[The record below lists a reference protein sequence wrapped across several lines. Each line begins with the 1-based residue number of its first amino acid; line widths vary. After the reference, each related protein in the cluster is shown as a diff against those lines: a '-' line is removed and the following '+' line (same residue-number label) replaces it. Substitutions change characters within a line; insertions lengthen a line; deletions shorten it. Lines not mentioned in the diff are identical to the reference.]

1 MPKIAIIT
9 DSDSSLSPE
18 IARQNEITL
27 VPITVHFDDKVFTT
41 GVDINDTQL
50 FEKVDRAKRLP
61 TTAAPPPGAFVKAYQ
76 DAFDAG
82 AESIVC
88 ICVSSKISA
97 TYSAAL
103 SACESFPGRNISVID
118 SLTLTMCQG
127 FMAQAAAEAA
137 QAGASHA
144 QVVERAVQIG
154 QRSQVFGMLATL
166 RYLAMSGRV
175 GKGAAGMAD
184 TLSIKPVL
192 TVRDGKLD
200 MLEKVRTRRKAME
213 RLIELIKG
221 SLAGKKI
228 ERGIDPMECVALG
241 AAVQAAIMR
250 GEMKDVLLLDVTPL
264 SLGIE
269 TLGGVIVSPREVPGR
284 VWGFVKSLW
293 GRV

>member
-1 MPKIAIIT
+1 M
-9 DSDSSLSPE
+9 
-18 IARQNEITL
+18 
-27 VPITVHFDDKVFTT
+27 PITVHFDDKVFTT

-50 FEKVDRAKRLP
+50 FERVDRAKRLP

-76 DAFDAG
+76 AAFDAG

-103 SACESFPGRNISVID
+103 SACESFPGRTISVID

-127 FMAQAAAEAA
+127 FMALAAAEAVR
-137 QAGASHA
+137 AGASHE
-144 QVVERAVQIG
+144 QVVERAVQVG

-166 RYLAMSGRV
+166 KYLAMSGRV
-175 GKGAAGMAD
+175 GKIAAGMAD
-184 TLSIKPVL
+184 TLNIKPVL

-213 RLIELIKG
+213 RLVELIKG

-228 ERGIDPMECVALG
+228 ERLALIHVCDPAGAQELHQQLCAALECPEQVVTVEFNPGLSVHAG
-241 AAVQAAIMR
+241 AGLVGAVF
-250 GEMKDVLLLDVTPL
+250 VTD
-264 SLGIE
+264 
-269 TLGGVIVSPREVPGR
+269 
-284 VWGFVKSLW
+284 
-293 GRV
+293 